1 MSPRQQVNITA
12 RLGLNN
18 LRGYRHIEFA
28 EAEFGCNQAELPPAL
43 TIPSLADILG
53 ELEVEQN

>member
-28 EAEFGCNQAELPPAL
+28 EAEFACNQAELPPAL
-43 TIPSLADILG
+43 PITSLADSLA
-53 ELEVEQN
+53 ELEIE